1 MYAKN
6 FRREVNTQVKER
18 KISMENKKTTELM
31 SRKSTLKS
39 KLMAAVSM
47 LLVSAIM
54 VSVTTYAWFIL
65 STAPEVKGISTT
77 VGSNGALE
85 MALVDYETSAD
96 KDLKA
101 VLNSIPTAVGSSSA
115 KASLK
120 EANKTWGNLVDL
132 SDNYYGLT
140 SDDMTLYP
148 AALNMDTSNGKKIGD
163 MNAMLKYAAYGT
175 DGRVA
180 ELKGDTF
187 AAKYASGT
195 TGTFQGYDGYGVRAI
210 GTGDK
215 ADPIAAGLAAAK
227 RNYNN
232 AVAAVKSIAENSLNN
247 HGQKM
252 AAMAVKSKASD
263 NATYTNDDIQII
275 KDAKAALVSSAEQIK
290 LAIQHAYN
298 AYMLSTAGTA
308 AELEDLNVIKANLT
322 GKTGMESVLALI
334 DKYNALI
341 DTLSKISVPTAPTGT
356 DGKYTW
362 SDIQSSINAL
372 MDSATLRI
380 NSTVLANSNIKEA
393 AKAYLDGTAT
403 PEQKELIDGLM
414 DKPKI
419 TVAKGVYC
427 DIANFVGEYVSVE
440 FDLAILGNIGARDA
454 TITIAVSDTTA
465 GVTPY
470 FTAANTEVTNLT
482 APGGEDKQEK
492 DVLTTAYGYVVD
504 LAFRTN
510 ASNAKLMLAKPNTE
524 RVKGASD
531 LQGGGATFTVPDGT
545 TATNVSKLADALRVV
560 FIDTADKT
568 ILGVA
573 AMNKT
578 PTETGGNTYA
588 LHMYSYTIEADGT
601 VKLGAQK
608 TTAGEDGQ
616 PKADDFIADLTGD
629 TPKAISAL
637 VYIDG
642 GAVAYAM
649 DKVTGSLNLQ
659 FCTDAELHPMVY
671 KNYATTP
678 LTLDPTAVTAQVG
691 QAEAVKVPTV
701 TMNGK
706 KITSGVTWKAEDGKT
721 GVATVNENTGVVT
734 PVGQGEVTITATYT
748 DNSGTHTGSYK
759 LTVTTQGG

>member
-65 STAPEVKGISTT
+65 STAPEVKGMSTT

-85 MALVDYETSAD
+85 MALVDYAGNLNDILNNQIKTGVGDSNAVAG
-96 KDLKA
+96 KA
-101 VLNSIPTAVGSSSA
+101 VEESNR
-115 KASLK
+115 
-120 EANKTWGNLVDL
+120 TWGNLVDL
-132 SDNYYGLT
+132 SAKYYGLT

-308 AELEDLNVIKANLT
+308 AELEDLGVIKANLT

-334 DKYNALI
+334 GKYE
-341 DTLSKISVPTAPTGT
+341 TLVGTLNNIAVPQTNETGS
-356 DGKYTW
+356 YTW
-362 SDIQSSINAL
+362 SDIETSINAL
-372 MDSATLRI
+372 MDSATLKI
-380 NSTVLANSNIKEA
+380 NSTVLANSKIKEA

-414 DKPKI
+414 EKPKI

-454 TITIAVSDTTA
+454 TITIAVSDTTTGA
-465 GVTPY
+465 TPY

-482 APGGEDKQEK
+482 APGGGDKQEK

-510 ASNAKLMLAKPNTE
+510 ASNAKLMLAKPDTQ
-524 RVKGASD
+524 RVDGATD

-573 AMNKT
+573 AMGKT

-601 VKLGAQK
+601 VKLGEQK
-608 TTAGEDGQ
+608 TTTGEDGQ
-616 PKADDFIADLTGD
+616 AKANDFIADLTGD

-642 GAVAYAM
+642 GAVDYAM

-659 FCTDAELHPMVY
+659 FCTDAELQPMKY
-671 KNYATTP
+671 DNYATAGLAFTGNAASIAKANG
-678 LTLDPTAVTAQVG
+678 AVD
-691 QAEAVKVPTV
+691 VPAV
-701 TMNGK
+701 TMNGTK
-706 KITSGVTWKAEDGKT
+706 LDNKDLTWDSSDK
-721 GVATVNENTGVVT
+721 GVATVADGKIT
-734 PVGQGEVTITATYT
+734 PLKAGKTTISVSYT
-748 DNSGTHTGSYK
+748 DNSGTHTNSYE
-759 LTVTTQGG
+759 LTVTE